1 MEKIDK
7 TKLGYLGAEFQYRLV
22 KMFIEEPKYFERME
36 SIVDQN
42 MFTENSLRNI
52 VRIMKDEFSEHSNVP
67 DYVTINTILGV
78 NNSDNISLTIDRDC
92 LEKVKTETV
101 LSDYDVVKETA
112 ERFFKQ
118 QNMIRVANKV
128 LKIAGDGDLEQFE
141 ECKNE
146 FDKVVEVAS
155 MDDDEEN
162 PMDELD
168 AALSAESVETIP
180 TGIPEIDFNLGGGL
194 DKGKLGLVIGPAGF
208 GKTTMMTAFGYHAAT
223 HGKKVLQII
232 FEDEIIDIRR
242 KFISRM
248 TGKEAFVIKSKPEN
262 KGLTDEERKELKEE
276 ILKNPDYEA
285 LKQNLR
291 IKRFTPGGGTTMSDI
306 IAYIKRTIN
315 KGFKPD
321 LVTIDYFEAAD
332 QERGYPNKS
341 EWTLEG
347 IAMRKLEGAA
357 KDLNIAIWIPSQGGR
372 DSFTATIVNMSMGGG
387 SIKKQQIAQVVMS
400 ISRTL
405 EDIDNNTATLTILK
419 NRAGRSGASFEGIYF
434 NNGTCLISFDHVKEF
449 RSAQEFKNELDRQK
463 MSSNQA
469 YAADYFRQQQDQE
482 MF

>member
-22 KMFIEEPKYFERME
+22 KMFIEEPKYFEKME

-52 VRIMKDEFSEHSNVP
+52 VRIMKDEFNEHSNVP

-78 NNSDNISLTIDRDC
+78 NNSDNISLTIDREC
-92 LEKVKTETV
+92 LEKVKTETI

-146 FDKVVEVAS
+146 FDKVVEIAS

-180 TGIPEIDFNLGGGL
+180 TGIPEIDYNLGGGL

-248 TGKEAFVIKSKPEN
+248 TGQEAFVIKAKPEN
-262 KGLTDEERKELKEE
+262 GGISTDQRKDLKQA
-276 ILKNPDYEA
+276 ILSNPDYEA

-291 IKRFTPGGGTTMSDI
+291 IKRFTPGGGTTISDI

-357 KDLNIAIWIPSQGGR
+357 KDLNLAIWIPSQGGR

-434 NNGTCLISFDHVKEF
+434 NNGTCEISFEHVKEF
-449 RSAQEFKNELDRQK
+449 RSAQEFKSELDRQK
-463 MSSNQA
+463 MSSTQA
-469 YAADYFRQQQDQE
+469 YAADFFKQQQEQE
-482 MF
+482 LF

>member
-36 SIVDQN
+36 GIIDQN

-52 VRIMKDEFSEHSNVP
+52 VRIMKDEFSEHGNVP

-78 NNSDNISLTIDRDC
+78 NNSDNISLTIDREC
-92 LEKVKTETV
+92 LEKVRTEVV
-101 LSDYDVVKETA
+101 LRDYDVVKETA

-118 QNMIRVANKV
+118 QNMIKVANKV
-128 LKIAGDGDLEQFE
+128 LKIAGDGDLDQFD

-146 FDKVVEVAS
+146 FDKVVEIAS
-155 MDDDEEN
+155 DDDDEEN

-168 AALSAESVETIP
+168 EALSAESVETIP
-180 TGIPEIDFNLGGGL
+180 TGIPEIDYNLGGGL

-208 GKTTMMTAFGYHAAT
+208 GKTTMMTAFGYYAAT
-223 HGKKVLQII
+223 HGKKVLQVI
-232 FEDEIIDIRR
+232 FEDETIDIRR

-248 TGKEAFVIKSKPEN
+248 TGTEAFVIKSKPEN
-262 KGLTDEERKELKEE
+262 DGLTNEERVKLKET
-276 ILKNPDYEA
+276 ILSNPDYEL
-285 LKQNLR
+285 LKKNLR
-291 IKRFTPGGGTTMSDI
+291 IKRFVPGGGTTISDI

-315 KGFKPD
+315 RGFYPD
-321 LVTIDYFEAAD
+321 MVTIDYFEAAD

-357 KDLNIAIWIPSQGGR
+357 KDLGLAIWIPSQGGR

-434 NNGTCLISFDHVKEF
+434 NNGTCTISFDHVKEF
-449 RSAQEFKNELDRQK
+449 RSANELKKEMDRQK

-469 YAADYFRQQQDQE
+469 FASNYFRQQEENDL
-482 MF
+482 F

>member
-1 MEKIDK
+1 M
-7 TKLGYLGAEFQYRLV
+7 V
-22 KMFIEEPKYFERME
+22 
-36 SIVDQN
+36 
-42 MFTENSLRNI
+42 LR
-52 VRIMKDEFSEHSNVP
+52 
-67 DYVTINTILGV
+67 
-78 NNSDNISLTIDRDC
+78 
-92 LEKVKTETV
+92 
-101 LSDYDVVKETA
+101 DYDVVKETA

-118 QNMIRVANKV
+118 QNMIKVANKV
-128 LKIAGDGDLEQFE
+128 LKIAGDGDLDQFD

-146 FDKVVEVAS
+146 FDKVVEIAS
-155 MDDDEEN
+155 DDDDEEN

-168 AALSAESVETIP
+168 EALSAESVETIP
-180 TGIPEIDFNLGGGL
+180 TGIPEIDYNLGGGL

-208 GKTTMMTAFGYHAAT
+208 GKTTMMTAFGYYAAT
-223 HGKKVLQII
+223 HGKKVLQVI
-232 FEDEIIDIRR
+232 FEDETIDIRR

-248 TGKEAFVIKSKPEN
+248 TGTEAFVIKSKPEN
-262 KGLTDEERKELKEE
+262 DGLTNAERVKLKET
-276 ILKNPDYEA
+276 ILSNPDYEL
-285 LKQNLR
+285 LKKNLR
-291 IKRFTPGGGTTMSDI
+291 IKRFVPGGGTTISDI

-315 KGFKPD
+315 RGFYPD
-321 LVTIDYFEAAD
+321 MVTIDYFEAAD

-357 KDLNIAIWIPSQGGR
+357 KDLGLAIWIPSQGGR

-434 NNGTCLISFDHVKEF
+434 NNGTCTISFDHVKEF
-449 RSAQEFKNELDRQK
+449 RSANELKKEMDRQK

-469 YAADYFRQQQDQE
+469 FASNYFRQQEENDL
-482 MF
+482 F

>member
-7 TKLGYLGAEFQYRLV
+7 TKLGYLGADFQYRLV
-22 KMFIEEPKYFERME
+22 KMFIEEPKYFEKME
-36 SIVDQN
+36 SIIDQN

-52 VRIMKDEFSEHSNVP
+52 VRILKDEFSEHSNVP
-67 DYVTINTILGV
+67 DYITINTILGV
-78 NNSDNISLTIDRDC
+78 NNSDSISLTIDREC
-92 LEKVKTETV
+92 LEKIKTEVV
-101 LSDYDVVKETA
+101 LRDYDVVKETA

-118 QNMIRVANKV
+118 QNMIKVANRV

-141 ECKNE
+141 ECKDE
-146 FDKVVEVAS
+146 FEKVVEVAS
-155 MDDDEEN
+155 VDDDEEN
-162 PMDELD
+162 PMDDLD
-168 AALSAESVETIP
+168 AALSSESVETIP

-208 GKTTMMTAFGYHAAT
+208 GKTTMMTAFGYYAAT

-248 TGKEAFVIKSKPEN
+248 TGKEAFVIKAKPEN
-262 KGLTDEERKELKEE
+262 GGISEEERKSLKET
-276 ILKNPDYEA
+276 ILSNPDYEA

-291 IKRFTPGGGTTMSDI
+291 IKRFVPGGGTTISDI
-306 IAYIKRTIN
+306 IAYVKRTIN

-434 NNGTCLISFDHVKEF
+434 NNGTCQISFDNVKEF
-449 RSAQEFKNELDRQK
+449 RSAQEFKNEVDRQK
-463 MSSNQA
+463 ISSNQKF
-469 YAADYFRQQQDQE
+469 AAQYFKQQEEDI
-482 MF
+482 F